1 MKNHIS
7 NLYHS
12 LPPVLRAVQVLIIL
26 VFVVTALY
34 SWSWIGSFQRISSE
48 QATLIDITGRQRM
61 LSQRLLIAFEKF
73 GVESEEF
80 VGTKRELEERQG
92 FLGEKLAKEGYDQM
106 QRDQFA
112 VADKLLDNYLFAF
125 EDSAFKVS
133 HWQRSTEY
141 VLAMDQLNLYHRD
154 FIDEQLR
161 RLFILIIIV
170 LTINALSII
179 SEFTL
184 IILPILYKLIGAR
197 EAEEEKSENLKKTVN
212 KMGKVHLQVAHD
224 LKSPIQ
230 AAILKAEL
238 IEATIATKPEL
249 APAMLD
255 QLKNQI
261 MHIDGTVSQI
271 DKLIKGRALK
281 KSEVPLKLLFEKTLL
296 NLEQVINESKA
307 IVNLKLDCSIYVD
320 VVEFTIALQNLISNS
335 IKYSQPGLRAVI
347 EVDCRRDDEFDTLTI
362 SDNGIGIAQENID
375 KVFKFSFR
383 EKAIEDKVE
392 GKGIGLY
399 TVKEIVEKHGGSV
412 SLTSQL
418 NKGTT
423 VSIRVPKRGQA
434 LL

>member
-1 MKNHIS
+1 
-7 NLYHS
+7 
-12 LPPVLRAVQVLIIL
+12 
-26 VFVVTALY
+26 
-34 SWSWIGSFQRISSE
+34 
-48 QATLIDITGRQRM
+48 
-61 LSQRLLIAFEKF
+61 
-73 GVESEEF
+73 
-80 VGTKRELEERQG
+80 
-92 FLGEKLAKEGYDQM
+92 
-106 QRDQFA
+106 
-112 VADKLLDNYLFAF
+112 
-125 EDSAFKVS
+125 
-133 HWQRSTEY
+133 
-141 VLAMDQLNLYHRD
+141 
-154 FIDEQLR
+154 
-161 RLFILIIIV
+161 
-170 LTINALSII
+170 
-179 SEFTL
+179 
-184 IILPILYKLIGAR
+184 
-197 EAEEEKSENLKKTVN
+197 
-212 KMGKVHLQVAHD
+212 MGKVHLQVAHD

-238 IEATIATKPEL
+238 IEATIAKKPEL

-261 MHIDGTVSQI
+261 LYIDGTVSQI

-362 SDNGIGIAQENID
+362 SDNGIGIAQVNID
-375 KVFKFSFR
+375 NVFKFSFR